1 MIRRHSATA
10 IFMHWYNAA
19 CWLLLLFTG
28 FALLANPLMQPVGD
42 WWSSLWTGAFGA
54 LGLLRLH
61 VVVGMAWI
69 VLYAAYLLVRA
80 RAEALP
86 FLKEIT
92 DLHIGSDLVWC
103 LRKGLWL
110 VLGER
115 LMRRLGLDPELPPQG
130 FYNAGQ
136 KLVAIIAVLCSLGLA
151 LTGLILVFASGRP
164 GTEGLL
170 QICLLAHFCCAG
182 LMAVF
187 LPVHIYMAAFAPGEA
202 PALRSMFTGYVPL
215 EHIRHHNPLWFRK
228 LAEPEKGPFL
238 LKRQGGI
245 GEGGPFWRLRF
256 SLPKPANA
264 ESIPPFSK
272 AFVLIESLFPAFPET
287 DFPLRGRST
296 GKLTVLAGR
305 TVRESSGAAEPVA
318 LPVHPPIPEN
328 GGACCRDHA

>member
-115 LMRRLGLDPELPPQG
+115 AHAPPRARSRTAPARLLQRR
-130 FYNAGQ
+130 Q

-215 EHIRHHNPLWFRK
+215 EHIRHHNPAVVPQAGGTGK
-228 LAEPEKGPFL
+228 
-238 LKRQGGI
+238 GI
-245 GEGGPFWRLRF
+245 GPVSFETAGRHRGRGTLLETTLF
-256 SLPKPANA
+256 
-264 ESIPPFSK
+264 PPQTRQCGVHS
-272 AFVLIESLFPAFPET
+272 SLFKGVCV
-287 DFPLRGRST
+287 D
-296 GKLTVLAGR
+296 
-305 TVRESSGAAEPVA
+305 
-318 LPVHPPIPEN
+318 
-328 GGACCRDHA
+328 

>member
-1 MIRRHSATA
+1 M
-10 IFMHWYNAA
+10 
-19 CWLLLLFTG
+19 
-28 FALLANPLMQPVGD
+28 
-42 WWSSLWTGAFGA
+42 
-54 LGLLRLH
+54 
-61 VVVGMAWI
+61 
-69 VLYAAYLLVRA
+69 
-80 RAEALP
+80 
-86 FLKEIT
+86 
-92 DLHIGSDLVWC
+92 WC

-215 EHIRHHNPLWFRK
+215 EHIRQHNPLWFRK
-228 LAEPEKGPFL
+228 LAESEK
-238 LKRQGGI
+238 
-245 GEGGPFWRLRF
+245 E
-256 SLPKPANA
+256 
-264 ESIPPFSK
+264 
-272 AFVLIESLFPAFPET
+272 
-287 DFPLRGRST
+287 
-296 GKLTVLAGR
+296 
-305 TVRESSGAAEPVA
+305 
-318 LPVHPPIPEN
+318 
-328 GGACCRDHA
+328 

>member
-1 MIRRHSATA
+1 MIRRHSLSAVC
-10 IFMHWYNAA
+10 MHWFNAF
-19 CWLLLLFTG
+19 CWIALLFTG

-61 VVVGMAWI
+61 VVVGLAWI
-69 VLYAAYLLVRA
+69 VLSAAYLLVRA

-115 LMRRLGLDPELPPQG
+115 LMRRLGLDPERPPQG

-170 QICLLAHFCCAG
+170 QICLLAHCCGAG
-182 LMAVF
+182 LVSVGV
-187 LPVHIYMAAFAPGEA
+187 PGRSDRAAFAPGGA

-228 LAEPEKGPFL
+228 LAEPEK
-238 LKRQGGI
+238 
-245 GEGGPFWRLRF
+245 E
-256 SLPKPANA
+256 
-264 ESIPPFSK
+264 
-272 AFVLIESLFPAFPET
+272 
-287 DFPLRGRST
+287 
-296 GKLTVLAGR
+296 
-305 TVRESSGAAEPVA
+305 
-318 LPVHPPIPEN
+318 
-328 GGACCRDHA
+328 

>member
-170 QICLLAHFCCAG
+170 QICLLAHFCCACTSTWRPSHPERPRRCG
-182 LMAVF
+182 PCSPDTCRWSTSGTTTRCGSASW
-187 LPVHIYMAAFAPGEA
+187 
-202 PALRSMFTGYVPL
+202 R
-215 EHIRHHNPLWFRK
+215 NRK
-228 LAEPEKGPFL
+228 RNRA
-238 LKRQGGI
+238 
-245 GEGGPFWRLRF
+245 RF
-256 SLPKPANA
+256 
-264 ESIPPFSK
+264 F
-272 AFVLIESLFPAFPET
+272 
-287 DFPLRGRST
+287 
-296 GKLTVLAGR
+296 
-305 TVRESSGAAEPVA
+305 
-318 LPVHPPIPEN
+318 
-328 GGACCRDHA
+328 

>member
-28 FALLANPLMQPVGD
+28 FALLENPLMQPVGD

-69 VLYAAYLLVRA
+69 VLYAVYLLIRA

-130 FYNAGQ
+130 FYNAG
-136 KLVAIIAVLCSLGLA
+136 AEARGDHRPSCAALG
-151 LTGLILVFASGRP
+151 SP
-164 GTEGLL
+164 
-170 QICLLAHFCCAG
+170 
-182 LMAVF
+182 
-187 LPVHIYMAAFAPGEA
+187 
-202 PALRSMFTGYVPL
+202 
-215 EHIRHHNPLWFRK
+215 
-228 LAEPEKGPFL
+228 
-238 LKRQGGI
+238 
-245 GEGGPFWRLRF
+245 
-256 SLPKPANA
+256 
-264 ESIPPFSK
+264 
-272 AFVLIESLFPAFPET
+272 
-287 DFPLRGRST
+287 
-296 GKLTVLAGR
+296 
-305 TVRESSGAAEPVA
+305 
-318 LPVHPPIPEN
+318 
-328 GGACCRDHA
+328 

>member
-1 MIRRHSATA
+1 MPPT
-10 IFMHWYNAA
+10 W
-19 CWLLLLFTG
+19 
-28 FALLANPLMQPVGD
+28 
-42 WWSSLWTGAFGA
+42 
-54 LGLLRLH
+54 
-61 VVVGMAWI
+61 
-69 VLYAAYLLVRA
+69 LVRA

-215 EHIRHHNPLWFRK
+215 EHIRHHNPAVVPQAGGTGK
-228 LAEPEKGPFL
+228 
-238 LKRQGGI
+238 GI
-245 GEGGPFWRLRF
+245 GPVSFETAGRHRGRGTLLETTLF
-256 SLPKPANA
+256 
-264 ESIPPFSK
+264 PPQTRQCGVHS
-272 AFVLIESLFPAFPET
+272 SLFKGVCV
-287 DFPLRGRST
+287 D
-296 GKLTVLAGR
+296 
-305 TVRESSGAAEPVA
+305 
-318 LPVHPPIPEN
+318 
-328 GGACCRDHA
+328 

>member
-28 FALLANPLMQPVGD
+28 FALLENPLMQPVGD

-69 VLYAAYLLVRA
+69 VLYAVYLLIRA

-115 LMRRLGLDPELPPQG
+115 LMRHLGLDPELPPQG

-136 KLVAIIAVLCSLGLA
+136 KLVGIIAVLCSLGLA

-228 LAEPEKGPFL
+228 LAESEK
-238 LKRQGGI
+238 
-245 GEGGPFWRLRF
+245 E
-256 SLPKPANA
+256 
-264 ESIPPFSK
+264 
-272 AFVLIESLFPAFPET
+272 
-287 DFPLRGRST
+287 
-296 GKLTVLAGR
+296 
-305 TVRESSGAAEPVA
+305 
-318 LPVHPPIPEN
+318 
-328 GGACCRDHA
+328 

>member
-202 PALRSMFTGYVPL
+202 PAQQLGLPAARRTGGHGLR
-215 EHIRHHNPLWFRK
+215 
-228 LAEPEKGPFL
+228 
-238 LKRQGGI
+238 RQPG
-245 GEGGPFWRLRF
+245 
-256 SLPKPANA
+256 
-264 ESIPPFSK
+264 
-272 AFVLIESLFPAFPET
+272 
-287 DFPLRGRST
+287 
-296 GKLTVLAGR
+296 GKLTHRPRVLFDGLC
-305 TVRESSGAAEPVA
+305 AALLCPERLGECSQRFHGNASQFHMV
-318 LPVHPPIPEN
+318 LPPIESN
-328 GGACCRDHA
+328 IFYFTQLRGTI

>member
-28 FALLANPLMQPVGD
+28 FALLANPLMQPVGG

-115 LMRRLGLDPELPPQG
+115 LC
-130 FYNAGQ
+130 A
-136 KLVAIIAVLCSLGLA
+136 
-151 LTGLILVFASGRP
+151 ASG
-164 GTEGLL
+164 
-170 QICLLAHFCCAG
+170 
-182 LMAVF
+182 
-187 LPVHIYMAAFAPGEA
+187 
-202 PALRSMFTGYVPL
+202 
-215 EHIRHHNPLWFRK
+215 
-228 LAEPEKGPFL
+228 
-238 LKRQGGI
+238 
-245 GEGGPFWRLRF
+245 
-256 SLPKPANA
+256 
-264 ESIPPFSK
+264 SIPNCPRK
-272 AFVLIESLFPAFPET
+272 AFTTP
-287 DFPLRGRST
+287 GRSSW
-296 GKLTVLAGR
+296 R
-305 TVRESSGAAEPVA
+305 SSPFCAALGSP
-318 LPVHPPIPEN
+318 
-328 GGACCRDHA
+328 

>member
-10 IFMHWYNAA
+10 IFMHGYNAA

-130 FYNAGQ
+130 FYTAGQ

-164 GTEGLL
+164 GTEGLRTRRGPGAAVHVHR
-170 QICLLAHFCCAG
+170 IRAAGAHQAPQPAVVPQAG
-182 LMAVF
+182 
-187 LPVHIYMAAFAPGEA
+187 G
-202 PALRSMFTGYVPL
+202 TG
-215 EHIRHHNPLWFRK
+215 K
-228 LAEPEKGPFL
+228 
-238 LKRQGGI
+238 GI
-245 GEGGPFWRLRF
+245 GPVSFETAGRHRGRGTLLETTLF
-256 SLPKPANA
+256 
-264 ESIPPFSK
+264 PPQTRQCGVHS
-272 AFVLIESLFPAFPET
+272 SLFKGVCV
-287 DFPLRGRST
+287 D
-296 GKLTVLAGR
+296 
-305 TVRESSGAAEPVA
+305 
-318 LPVHPPIPEN
+318 
-328 GGACCRDHA
+328 

>member
-28 FALLANPLMQPVGD
+28 FALLENPLMQPVGD

-69 VLYAAYLLVRA
+69 VLYAVYLLIRA

-115 LMRRLGLDPELPPQG
+115 LMRHLGLDPELPPQG

-151 LTGLILVFASGRP
+151 LTGLILACSPPAGR
-164 GTEGLL
+164 GRRGSCRSACSR
-170 QICLLAHFCCAG
+170 ISA
-182 LMAVF
+182 
-187 LPVHIYMAAFAPGEA
+187 APG
-202 PALRSMFTGYVPL
+202 
-215 EHIRHHNPLWFRK
+215 
-228 LAEPEKGPFL
+228 
-238 LKRQGGI
+238 
-245 GEGGPFWRLRF
+245 
-256 SLPKPANA
+256 
-264 ESIPPFSK
+264 
-272 AFVLIESLFPAFPET
+272 
-287 DFPLRGRST
+287 
-296 GKLTVLAGR
+296 
-305 TVRESSGAAEPVA
+305 
-318 LPVHPPIPEN
+318 
-328 GGACCRDHA
+328 